1 MSANMYIYLWKK
13 YRPAILKLMVDSAN
27 GPQEYQFSKHEFHD
41 VNPKEKGGY
50 SFTLRVFQSKAL
62 KELKTSVLA
71 MDLLA
76 VLQSSRKA
84 SELTETATYEF
95 MLDKQFLLHITHTE
109 VEKEEEEPELEADA
123 EEVKEADS
131 EAEENVKADPE
142 AETKKEKKAK

>member
-50 SFTLRVFQSKAL
+50 SFTLRVLQGKAL

-95 MLDKQFLLHITHTE
+95 ILDKQFLLHITHQE
-109 VEKEEEEPELEADA
+109 VEKEEEELEANA
-123 EEVKEADS
+123 EEVKEADP
-131 EAEENVKADPE
+131 EAEEKVKAEPK
-142 AETKKEKKAK
+142 AKTKTEKKAD

>member
-50 SFTLRVFQSKAL
+50 SFTLRVLQGKAL

-84 SELTETATYEF
+84 LELTETATYEF
-95 MLDKQFLLHITHTE
+95 MLDKQFLLHITHQE
-109 VEKEEEEPELEADA
+109 VEKEEEELEANA
-123 EEVKEADS
+123 EEVKEADPA
-131 EAEENVKADPE
+131 AEEKVKAEPE
-142 AETKKEKKAK
+142 AKTKTEEKAD

>member
-50 SFTLRVFQSKAL
+50 SFTLRVLQGKAL

-95 MLDKQFLLHITHTE
+95 MLDKQFLLHITHQE
-109 VEKEEEEPELEADA
+109 VEKEEEELEANA
-123 EEVKEADS
+123 EEVKEADPA
-131 EAEENVKADPE
+131 AEEKVKAEPE
-142 AETKKEKKAK
+142 AKTKTEEKAD